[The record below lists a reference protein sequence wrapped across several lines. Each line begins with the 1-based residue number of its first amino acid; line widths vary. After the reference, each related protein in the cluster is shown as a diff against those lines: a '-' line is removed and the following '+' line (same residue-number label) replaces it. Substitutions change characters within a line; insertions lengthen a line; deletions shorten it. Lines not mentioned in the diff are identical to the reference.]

1 MATKKKAALPS
12 VKAKL
17 ASLAKKA
24 ASKGGFQA
32 KSRDS
37 KSISASKKS
46 LSIAASK
53 ASTKAPAKTSAKGAA
68 HPIAAS
74 APKSPAKATAASSKK
89 PALEQAAGKAKVV
102 PQAEVK
108 AAAPKTPAKIT
119 SSQKSKPVA
128 KTPAAPK
135 VKKEA
140 VPEITLTPFD
150 WYAAAKERFSVA
162 KKREAMGYVSA
173 ERFAR
178 LVVEGEEA

>member
-1 MATKKKAALPS
+1 MQREGGHGVGLVRQLLLVAGLPRQEVVAVQALVQGTLHS
-12 VKAKL
+12 QRVRD
-17 ASLAKKA
+17 
-24 ASKGGFQA
+24 QA
-32 KSRDS
+32 
-37 KSISASKKS
+37 
-46 LSIAASK
+46 
-53 ASTKAPAKTSAKGAA
+53 GVVV
-68 HPIAAS
+68 
-74 APKSPAKATAASSKK
+74 
-89 PALEQAAGKAKVV
+89 ALR
-102 PQAEVK
+102 QAEVK